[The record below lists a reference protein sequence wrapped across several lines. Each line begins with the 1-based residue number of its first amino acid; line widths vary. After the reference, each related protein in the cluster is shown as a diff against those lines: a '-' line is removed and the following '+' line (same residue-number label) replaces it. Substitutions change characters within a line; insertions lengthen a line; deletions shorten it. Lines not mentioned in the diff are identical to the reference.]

1 VLARFSLLEKKNL
14 VFLDAWLQQK
24 LPFRL
29 IDSEMWTRRALHAM
43 RYKILMIFNFKHAP
57 KKIFSFA
64 RVKKNFKKKAKT
76 GVVMTLF
83 MDWATY

>member
-1 VLARFSLLEKKNL
+1 
-14 VFLDAWLQQK
+14 
-24 LPFRL
+24 
-29 IDSEMWTRRALHAM
+29 M